1 MRLIIFVFCIAYS
14 IVYASGSVH
23 FTHFQDMLSNQT
35 SHNNTLQKD
44 KETIDKIY
52 YKGTITLSGV
62 IEWQMYQE
70 EADFYWRLVFFPDV
84 SNALPRLFE
93 DDTQAIFL
101 NDTLKRDMEFQKN
114 SFLQIYNVL
123 QDTLNQTDEYILG
136 GIAIRATLTLKN
148 YYIEKSLDNEADT
161 KYYATAKID
170 SIQTSD
176 NVKKWYINKD
186 ILPSEYLLFPI
197 TKDSYIN
204 LRESPNGKILQAIQK
219 DTIVNDCNMR
229 GNELQNQGI
238 LLFLGK
244 DPTNPKWL
252 KVAYIPKEASDTSK
266 AIYGVIHESQVSFDC
281 GE

>member
-23 FTHFQDMLSNQT
+23 FAHFQDMLSSQT
-35 SHNNTLQKD
+35 SYNSTLQKD

-62 IEWQMYQE
+62 LEWQMYRE
-70 EADFYWRLVFFPDV
+70 EVDFYWRLVFFPDV
-84 SNALPRLFE
+84 PSALPRLFE
-93 DDTQAIFL
+93 YDTQAIFL

-148 YYIEKSLDNEADT
+148 YYIEKSLDSEADT
-161 KYYATAKID
+161 RYYAIAKID
-170 SIQTSD
+170 STQTLN
-176 NVKKWYINKD
+176 NVRKWYINKST
-186 ILPSEYLLFPI
+186 IPSEYLLFPI

-204 LRESPNGKILQAIQK
+204 LRESPNGKILTQIQK
-219 DTIVNDCNMR
+219 MDMLESCQFQDNK
-229 GNELQNQGI
+229 GFI
-238 LLFLGK
+238 LNLGQ
-244 DPTNPKWL
+244 DFTNPKWL

>member
-1 MRLIIFVFCIAYS
+1 MRLIIFVFCIAYG
-14 IVYASGSVH
+14 IVYASGSVY

-281 GE
+281 EE

>member
-23 FTHFQDMLSNQT
+23 FAHFQDMLSSQT
-35 SHNNTLQKD
+35 SYNSTLQKD
-44 KETIDKIY
+44 KETTDKIY

-62 IEWQMYQE
+62 LEWQMYRE
-70 EADFYWRLVFFPDV
+70 EVDFYWRLVFFPDV
-84 SNALPRLFE
+84 PSALPRLFE
-93 DDTQAIFL
+93 YDTQAIFI
-101 NDTLKRDMEFQKN
+101 NDALKRDMEFQKN

-123 QDTLNQTDEYILG
+123 PNQLNQADEYILG
-136 GIAIRATLTLKN
+136 GIAIRATLTLEN
-148 YYIEKSLDNEADT
+148 YYIEKHLDSEADT
-161 KYYATAKID
+161 RYYAIAKID

>member
-23 FTHFQDMLSNQT
+23 FAHFQDMLSSQT
-35 SHNNTLQKD
+35 SYNSTLQKD

-62 IEWQMYQE
+62 LEWQMYRE
-70 EADFYWRLVFFPDV
+70 EVDFYWRLVFFPDV
-84 SNALPRLFE
+84 PSALPRLFE
-93 DDTQAIFL
+93 YDTQAIFL

-148 YYIEKSLDNEADT
+148 YYIEKSLDSEADT
-161 KYYATAKID
+161 RYYAIAKID
-170 SIQTSD
+170 STQTLN
-176 NVKKWYINKD
+176 NVRKWYINKST
-186 ILPSEYLLFPI
+186 IPSEYLLFPI

-204 LRESPNGKILQAIQK
+204 LRESPNGKILTQIQK
-219 DTIVNDCNMR
+219 MDMLESCQFQDNK
-229 GNELQNQGI
+229 GFI
-238 LLFLGK
+238 LNLGQ
-244 DPTNPKWL
+244 DFTNPKWL

-266 AIYGVIHESQVSFDC
+266 AIYGVIHESQVSFEC
-281 GE
+281 EE

>member
-1 MRLIIFVFCIAYS
+1 MRLIIFAFCIAYG
-14 IVYASGSVH
+14 IVYASGSVY

-93 DDTQAIFL
+93 NDTQAIFL

-123 QDTLNQTDEYILG
+123 QDVLNQTDEYILG
-136 GIAIRATLTLKN
+136 GIAVRATLSLKN
-148 YYIEKSLDNEADT
+148 YYIEKSLDSEADT

-204 LRESPNGKILQAIQK
+204 LRESPNGKILQVLQK
-219 DTIVNDCNMR
+219 DTMLNGCSLPTNEFR
-229 GNELQNQGI
+229 GKAI
-238 LLFLGK
+238 LLSLGK
-244 DPTNPKWL
+244 DSTNLKWL
-252 KVAYIPKEASDTSK
+252 KVAYIPKEANDTSK

-281 GE
+281 EE

>member
-1 MRLIIFVFCIAYS
+1 MRLIIFVFCIAYG
-14 IVYASGSVH
+14 IVYASGSVY